1 MSTINTIAGT
11 SDFDTTLLSNSG
23 WQILGYWKCN
33 ETSGTVLHDSS
44 GNSFGQD
51 LNLTGNRTL
60 GRPNLIPTVS
70 GGKSVLFQGTGTPG
84 MGRTS
89 SALVNASG
97 TTNNNSYVLGAW
109 VAPYTDYAS
118 TVSSTLA
125 TIMGILGK
133 CELDFNI
140 KLFSTKYV
148 TSSNTYNL
156 NPVGQ
161 NVSEITQ
168 PVVLSNPT
176 PSDSYFVAS
185 SWNNGVVQI
194 FVNGVLISTLTG
206 AGGTDQTTTS
216 SFAIGALYDRS
227 QSFEGYIQNAFIAVP
242 SGNSSTQI
250 DSTVKQL
257 YIAGTQSLSAPST
270 GSLPWSGTVNVY
282 PWSTQIL
289 PSGTYSSVTLTNN
302 STRTVW
308 LAFPGPG
315 GGSAKINTGIPLYPQ
330 GGTFTANDFPCSGG
344 LYALHNTYFGYATI
358 NVSVS

>member
-1 MSTINTIAGT
+1 MAVINTIANT
-11 SDFDTTLLSNSG
+11 SDFDTTLLSNSD

-44 GNSFGQD
+44 GNNFGQN
-51 LNLTGNRTL
+51 LNVTGNRTL
-60 GRPNLIPTVS
+60 GKPNLIPTVS
-70 GGKSVLFQGTGTPG
+70 GGKSVLFEGSGTPG

-97 TTNNNSYVLGAW
+97 TTNNSSYVLGAW
-109 VAPYTDYAS
+109 VAPYTDYS
-118 TVSSTLA
+118 NTVSSTIA

-140 KLFSTKYV
+140 KLFSTKYT
-148 TSSNTYNL
+148 TSTNTYTV

-168 PVVLSNPT
+168 PVVLSSPT
-176 PSDSYFVAS
+176 TDDSYFIAS
-185 SWNNGVVQI
+185 SWNNNVVQL

-206 AGGTDQTTTS
+206 AGGTDQTTTN
-216 SFAIGALYDRS
+216 SFAIGAFYDRS
-227 QSFEGYIQNAFIAVP
+227 QSFEGYIQNAFIVVP
-242 SGNSSTQI
+242 SGKTSAQI
-250 DSTVKQL
+250 DNTVKQL
-257 YIAGTQSLSAPST
+257 YIAGTQSISNPST

-308 LAFPGPG
+308 LAFPGS
-315 GGSAKINTGIPLYPQ
+315 GSGAKTNTGIPLYPQ
-330 GGTFTANDFPCSGG
+330 GGTFYANDFPCSGG
-344 LYALHNTYFGYATI
+344 LYAVHDTYFGYATI
-358 NVSVS
+358 NVSVT